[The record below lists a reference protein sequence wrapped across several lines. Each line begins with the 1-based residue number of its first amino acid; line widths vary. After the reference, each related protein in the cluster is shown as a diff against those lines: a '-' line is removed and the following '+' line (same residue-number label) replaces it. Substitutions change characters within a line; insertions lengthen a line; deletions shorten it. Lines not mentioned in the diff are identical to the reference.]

1 MPKKILIAASNY
13 WNSPYQVGS
22 HHYARVFAKN
32 GWDVLFVSDP
42 ISPIHFLVQ
51 GNEQLRERYKIYK
64 GLYENDIKNIETYV
78 PMALITPNEKP
89 VFNTRFVAEHW
100 HNLTIPNIVT
110 YAKKMGFGEVDIL
123 WFDSIT
129 QYFWI
134 NVIKYRNSVFRLSD
148 KLDSFKKIGK
158 NAKNLE
164 RELMNRV
171 DYIIYTSRVL
181 ETYLKGYEHK
191 MIHISNG
198 VNIDHFFNA
207 SRNIPEDLKH
217 IPEPRAIYVGAI
229 DEWFDIDLLSNVAK
243 NCREISF
250 IIIGN
255 SRIDLSK
262 LINLSNVFL
271 LGKKDYKEIPAY
283 MYNSNVG
290 IIPFN
295 KNHPIVQSINPIK
308 LYEYMSCGLPVVAT
322 RWKELEIIKS
332 PAYLADNVNS
342 FIEGLKIALQDIN
355 KNKYLKFARTNSW
368 DLRYKDVIKFLGNQ
382 KHAKIKDF
390 NSK

>member
-1 MPKKILIAASNY
+1 MSKKILIAATNY
-13 WNSPYQVGS
+13 WTSPYQVGS
-22 HHYARVFAKN
+22 HHYARIFAKN
-32 GWDVLFVSDP
+32 GWEVLFVSDP
-42 ISPIHFLVQ
+42 ISPFHFMSENKSDVL
-51 GNEQLRERYKIYK
+51 ERYKIYRGIK
-64 GLYENDIKNIETYV
+64 KSSEKNIRIYV
-78 PMALITPNEKP
+78 PMALFTINERP
-89 VFNTRFVAEHW
+89 VFNSRFITNNW
-100 HNLTIPNIVT
+100 HRTTCPNVIKYVD
-110 YAKKMGFGEVDIL
+110 KIGFGEVDLL

-134 NVIKYRNSVFRLSD
+134 NAIKYRKSVFRVSD

-164 RELMNRV
+164 RELMNKV

-198 VNIDHFFNA
+198 VNIDHFLN
-207 SRNIPEDLKH
+207 SRQDIPEDLKV
-217 IPEPRAIYVGAI
+217 IPRPRAIYVGAI

-243 NCREISF
+243 KCREISF
-250 IIIGN
+250 IVIGN

-342 FIEGLKIALQDIN
+342 FIEGLKTALQDIN
-355 KNKYLKFARTNSW
+355 KDKYLKFAKTNSW
-368 DLRYKDVIKFLGNQ
+368 DLRYKDVIKFLGN
-382 KHAKIKDF
+382 
-390 NSK
+390 

>member
-1 MPKKILIAASNY
+1 LSKKILIAATNY
-13 WNSPYQVGS
+13 WTSPYQVGS
-22 HHYARVFAKN
+22 HHYARIFAKN
-32 GWDVLFVSDP
+32 GWEVLFISDP
-42 ISPIHFLVQ
+42 ISPFHFMSKNKSDVL
-51 GNEQLRERYKIYK
+51 ERYKIYRGIK
-64 GLYENDIKNIETYV
+64 KSSEKNIRIYV
-78 PMALITPNEKP
+78 PMALFTINERP
-89 VFNTRFVAEHW
+89 VFNSRFITNNW
-100 HNLTIPNIVT
+100 HRTTCPNVIKYVN
-110 YAKKMGFGEVDIL
+110 KIGFGKVDLL

-134 NVIKYRNSVFRLSD
+134 NAIKYRKSVFRVSD

-164 RELMNRV
+164 RELMNKV

-198 VNIDHFFNA
+198 VNIDHFLN
-207 SRNIPEDLKH
+207 SRQDIPEDLKV
-217 IPEPRAIYVGAI
+217 IPGPRAIYVGAI

-243 NCREISF
+243 KCREISF
-250 IIIGN
+250 IVIGN

-308 LYEYMSCGLPVVAT
+308 LYEYMACGLPVVAT

-342 FIEGLKIALQDIN
+342 FIEGLKTALQDIN
-355 KNKYLKFARTNSW
+355 KDKYLKFARTNSW
-368 DLRYKDVIKFLGNQ
+368 DLRYKDVIKFLGN
-382 KHAKIKDF
+382 
-390 NSK
+390 